1 MMVGGGVTDKE
12 RADLFRVSPFLDTTA
27 REVGARIQNGG
38 Y

>member
-1 MMVGGGVTDKE
+1 MTVGWLIWNGLT
-12 RADLFRVSPFLDTTA
+12 LFRVSPFLATTA